1 MSDKNICLSR
11 RTKTERKERGM
22 LNVDYLVLDK
32 HIWLWPKYQVNTS
45 GSNNCFNVV
54 SSTKCVSVY
63 KNYDKVLPW
72 RIKRWDTGKI
82 VSLNTEKVGLSLTSM
97 STAVTRS
104 SSQLD
109 LCSFQL
115 RKHLMLSSRLFS
127 GSVSVTCPLIDT
139 IWLCVSVTLSLPWFM
154 RAEGELSVLVRMSK
168 YEDYRLVSADYWLC

>member
-115 RKHLMLSSRLFS
+115 RKHLMISSLLFS

-139 IWLCVSVTLSLPWFM
+139 WEQKESCQSLLECLNMKITDWSRQTIDCVSVLL
-154 RAEGELSVLVRMSK
+154 VLRHLGV
-168 YEDYRLVSADYWLC
+168 